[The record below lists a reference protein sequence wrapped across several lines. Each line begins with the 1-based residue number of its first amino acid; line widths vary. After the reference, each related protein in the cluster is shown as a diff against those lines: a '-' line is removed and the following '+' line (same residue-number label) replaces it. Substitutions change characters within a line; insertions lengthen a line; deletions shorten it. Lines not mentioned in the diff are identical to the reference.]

1 MKCSVD
7 AGLRKRRFGRSL
19 LALVS
24 IGAIVALMGGHAA
37 AQPVGTA
44 GAQRPPAQP
53 VPQVAPPAPQTAPQ
67 AAPLSRL
74 EDLGRQIFNDRNLSE
89 PRGTACANCH
99 VPARGFAGNNG
110 SRIGVALGS
119 QPTSLG
125 GRNAM
130 GSAYTGFIPPFSF
143 RVKDGDVDPVGGLFW
158 DGRADTPAQQAVAPL
173 LNPLEMNNASVAAV
187 LQKIAAAPYAQ
198 QFRDEF
204 GANIFRTPDAAFAKV
219 GEAIAAFEKTPALQP
234 FTSKYDQVIQ
244 GRAQLTAR
252 EANGMRVFMD
262 PARGNCASCHTMN
275 PNSPNPRDSL
285 FSDWAHYNTGVP
297 RNREIPRNANP
308 SFFDL
313 GLCGPDRNKPALGA
327 NVPANVTIDQFCG
340 AFRMVTLRNVAE
352 RPAWMHNGFF
362 KNLRDVVSFYAT
374 RNSDPVR
381 WYGPAGV
388 PNDVPLAYRGNVLS
402 DRVPFNRPA
411 SAGPA
416 LTEREIDDVVA
427 FLRTLSDAPA
437 PAAPPVPPPAPGA
450 GINPFR

>member
-1 MKCSVD
+1 MLKHETDS
-7 AGLRKRRFGRSL
+7 GLRLRRSGWWL
-19 LALVS
+19 AALVVS
-24 IGAIVALMGGHAA
+24 AALSALIAA
-37 AQPVGTA
+37 RATAQGV
-44 GAQRPPAQP
+44 PPGP
-53 VPQVAPPAPQTAPQ
+53 PPPGPQVLAP
-67 AAPLSRL
+67 APLSRI

-89 PRGTACANCH
+89 PRGTACADCH

-119 QPTSLG
+119 KPDSLG

-130 GSAYTGFIPPFSF
+130 SNAYTAFIPPFSF

-158 DGRADTPAQQAVAPL
+158 DGRADTAAQQALGPL
-173 LNPLEMNNASVAAV
+173 LNPLEMNNANVAAV
-187 LQKIAAAPYAQ
+187 VRKIAAAPYAQ

-234 FTSKYDQVIQ
+234 FSSKYDQVIQ
-244 GRAQLTAR
+244 GKAQFSAR

-262 PARGNCASCHTMN
+262 PAKGNCASCHVMN
-275 PNSPNPRDSL
+275 PKSPNPRDSM

-297 RNREIPRNANP
+297 RNPEIPRNANP

-313 GLCGPDRNKPALGA
+313 GVCGPDRTRPALGA
-327 NVPANVTIDQFCG
+327 NVPADVSLDKFCG
-340 AFRMVTLRNVAE
+340 AFRMVTLRNVAD
-352 RPAWMHNGFF
+352 RTAWMHNGVF
-362 KNLRDVVSFYAT
+362 KSLRDVVSFYAT

-388 PNDVPLAYRGNVLS
+388 PNDVPLAYRGNVIS

-411 SAGPA
+411 NAGPA

-450 GINPFR
+450 GLNPFR

>member
-1 MKCSVD
+1 MNPLNS
-7 AGLRKRRFGRSL
+7 AALRRRSARAPQRALGLCLVAML
-19 LALVS
+19 LGPMQAF
-24 IGAIVALMGGHAA
+24 
-37 AQPVGTA
+37 AQPVA
-44 GAQRPPAQP
+44 
-53 VPQVAPPAPQTAPQ
+53 APPPLQ
-67 AAPLSRL
+67 ASGGNALPLSRL

-89 PRGTACANCH
+89 PRGTACADCH

-119 QPTSLG
+119 KPDSLG

-130 GSAYTGFIPPFSF
+130 SNAYTAFIPPFSF

-158 DGRADTPAQQAVAPL
+158 DGRANTPAQQALGPL
-173 LNPLEMNNASVAAV
+173 LNPLEMNNANVAAV
-187 LQKIAAAPYAQ
+187 VRKIAAAPYAQ

-204 GANIFRTPDAAFAKV
+204 GANILRTPDAAFAKV
-219 GEAIAAFEKTPALQP
+219 GEAIAAFERTPALQA
-234 FTSKYDQVIQ
+234 FSSKYDQVIQ
-244 GRAQLTAR
+244 GRAQFSAR
-252 EANGMRVFMD
+252 EANGMKVFMD
-262 PARGNCASCHTMN
+262 PNKGNCASCHLMN
-275 PNSPNPRDSL
+275 PNSSNPRDSM
-285 FSDWAHYNTGVP
+285 FSDWAHYNTGIP
-297 RNREIPRNANP
+297 RNSEIPRNANP

-313 GLCGPDRNKPALGA
+313 GLCGPDRTKPALDA
-327 NVPANVTIDQFCG
+327 NVPAGVTIERFCG

-374 RNSDPVR
+374 RNSDPKR

-388 PNDVPLAYRGNVLS
+388 PNDVPLAYRGNVVS

-411 SAGPA
+411 NAGPA

-437 PAAPPVPPPAPGA
+437 APPPNTPPPPPAVGV
-450 GINPFR
+450 NPFR